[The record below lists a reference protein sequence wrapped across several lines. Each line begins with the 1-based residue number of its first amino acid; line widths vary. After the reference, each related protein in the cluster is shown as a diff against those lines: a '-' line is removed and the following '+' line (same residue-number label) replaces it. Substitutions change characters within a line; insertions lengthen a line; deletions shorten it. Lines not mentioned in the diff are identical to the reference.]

1 MPLPERK
8 QLPHEIPAWVSDGA
22 VYFFTMCAAERG
34 DNIFTV
40 DDTARILIN
49 AAKHYH
55 GLSRWFVHL
64 FLVMPDHVH
73 GLFSFSA
80 HEEMRKV
87 VSSWKSFTA
96 KATGIRWQRDFFE
109 HRLRA
114 EESFDVK
121 SDYIRKN
128 PVRAKLC
135 DEPGDWPHIWPR

>member
-1 MPLPERK
+1 MPLHERK
-8 QLPHEIPAWVSDGA
+8 QLPHEIPSWVPDGA
-22 VYFFTMCAAERG
+22 VYFLTICAAERG
-34 DNIFTV
+34 SDVITA
-40 DDTARILIN
+40 DTARVLIS

-96 KATGIRWQRDFFE
+96 KETGIRWQRDFFE

-114 EESFDVK
+114 EESYDVK
-121 SDYIRKN
+121 ADYIRMN
-128 PVRAKLC
+128 PVRANLC
-135 DEPGDWPHIWPR
+135 DDPDGWPHVWPR